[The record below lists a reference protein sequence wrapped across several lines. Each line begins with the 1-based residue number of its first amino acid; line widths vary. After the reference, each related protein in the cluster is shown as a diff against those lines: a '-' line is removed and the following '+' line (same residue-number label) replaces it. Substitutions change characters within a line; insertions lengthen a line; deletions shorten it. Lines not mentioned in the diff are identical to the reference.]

1 MTEREKKEL
10 MPKAKEE
17 VAAQAEQLQPGPI
30 FTPDVDIFETDR
42 EIMLI
47 ADMPGVKSEDVHV
60 ELHEGVLTLSGDI
73 APWEGPDETDILI
86 EYEVGRFYR
95 QFAITEDIDQEKIDA
110 RMADGV
116 LRLALPKA
124 ESAVTRKIPIT
135 EA

>member
-30 FTPDVDIFETDR
+30 FTPDVDIFETER

-60 ELHEGVLTLSGDI
+60 ELREGVLTLSGDI
-73 APWEGPDETDILI
+73 EPWEGPDETDILI

-95 QFAITEDIDQEKIDA
+95 QFAITEDIDQDKIDA

-124 ESAVTRKIPIT
+124 ESAVTRKIPIS
-135 EA
+135 EK